1 MLTTINATLVWLSPI
16 AIASCFEFSQLIWNG
31 CNNDGCVSVN
41 FGLCTKSQY
50 EKRVCSAFQMSSCA
64 TTATVPITLLLVGS
78 DEGIFATLKP
88 YDPSANGSMEGW
100 IAAGVVIFLALFVWF
115 MLLIGFWIHPVNQL
129 KAMKNS
135 REERSGSL
143 PTSYTLDGWPLAG

>member
-1 MLTTINATLVWLSPI
+1 
-16 AIASCFEFSQLIWNG
+16 
-31 CNNDGCVSVN
+31 
-41 FGLCTKSQY
+41 
-50 EKRVCSAFQMSSCA
+50 MSSCA
-64 TTATVPITLLLVGS
+64 TTPTVPITLLLVGS